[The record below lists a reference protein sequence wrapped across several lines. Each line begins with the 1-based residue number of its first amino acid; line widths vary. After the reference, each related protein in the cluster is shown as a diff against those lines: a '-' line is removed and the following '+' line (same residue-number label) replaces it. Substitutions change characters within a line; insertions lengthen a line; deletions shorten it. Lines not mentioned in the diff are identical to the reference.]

1 MDSALVFVSCR
12 FLATASGEL
21 IYTMH
26 SDIRGFPDV
35 WRFPLESIVCSWV
48 FSLDIHVLV
57 VILIVGLVNL
67 PCLCHLGLIA
77 CCGYWADA
85 HVSNIRSE
93 RCLY

>member
-1 MDSALVFVSCR
+1 MSGGFRLKALFAAGS
-12 FLATASGEL
+12 
-21 IYTMH
+21 
-26 SDIRGFPDV
+26 
-35 WRFPLESIVCSWV
+35 

-57 VILIVGLVNL
+57 VILIILIVGLVNL
-67 PCLCHLGLIA
+67 LCLCHLGLIA